1 MSRMLV
7 ALYPD
12 TATAHEVVA
21 SLLEAG
27 FSTEDVSLLVKDDSA
42 LYPSSSLSNSDF
54 ALLGALVG
62 AAVGIGTALVP
73 SIGPVM
79 GPSALGFLLTAG
91 IGAAAGALTGG
102 IGAELIDIE
111 DGDPSKY
118 ASALREGKAVVSL
131 TTNDQWLEWAERI
144 MRRYEPLKIE
154 EREGSWYGSGVAK
167 FDLEHASSRAM
178 QAIRDHSS
186 ATMQQLKSSTTVQPP
201 ARRYEYRN

>member
-1 MSRMLV
+1 MLV
-7 ALYPD
+7 ALYQD

-42 LYPSSSLSNSDF
+42 LNPSSGVSNSDF

-73 SIGPVM
+73 SIGPVI
-79 GPSALGFLLTAG
+79 GQSALGFLLTAG

-111 DGDPSKY
+111 DNNPSNY

-154 EREGSWYGSGVAK
+154 EREGSWYGSSVAK

-186 ATMQQLKSSTTVQPP
+186 ATMKQIKSSTVIRPH
-201 ARRYEYRN
+201 ARSYEYRN